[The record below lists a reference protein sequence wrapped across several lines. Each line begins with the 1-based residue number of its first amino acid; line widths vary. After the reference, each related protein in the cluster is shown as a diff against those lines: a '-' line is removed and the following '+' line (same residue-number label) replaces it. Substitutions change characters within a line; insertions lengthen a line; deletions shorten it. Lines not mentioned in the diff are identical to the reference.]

1 MMNSFKAALIIPII
15 LFVKSVKIS
24 PKRKFKELNFV
35 KENKNI
41 QEYSTFDTEISKL
54 FNYLRDIGRS
64 YPCNVYSF

>member
-1 MMNSFKAALIIPII
+1 MNSFKAALIIPII